1 MALVSRVEPILVA
14 FFLATWIVA
23 LLAVLGLVDLRGS
36 LSLDLYPFY
45 SFAAAA
51 GWTAGIVYVS
61 RSRGLPAVIRRR
73 VWVVYF
79 LGPQGLLYLLRAMAP
94 IEALRFAPFVPFYSF
109 GVFSIFFLVQ
119 VYLMPHP
126 QRRPSMDAG
135 DVERDRDGEPPVVP

>member
-1 MALVSRVEPILVA
+1 MTLVSRVEPILVA

-36 LSLDLYPFY
+36 LDLALYPLY
-45 SFAAAA
+45 SLAAAA
-51 GWTAGIVYVS
+51 GWAAGIAYVS

-73 VWVVYF
+73 VWLVYF
-79 LGPQGLLYLLRAMAP
+79 LGPPGLLYVVRAMAP
-94 IEALRFAPFVPFYSF
+94 IEMHRAAPFVPFYSF

-126 QRRPSMDAG
+126 QRRPALGSGDAG
-135 DVERDRDGEPPVVP
+135 RDRDGEPPVVP